1 MLQDL
6 DDLAVSIMALG
17 DELEFPFPSSADEV
31 ATMSVETCVEIK
43 FRALHAVDALT

>member
-6 DDLAVSIMALG
+6 DDLGVGVVALR
-17 DELEFPFPSSADEV
+17 DELEFPFPAAADEV

-43 FRALHAVDALT
+43 FALHAVDALT

>member
-6 DDLAVSIMALG
+6 DDLGVSIMPFG
-17 DELEFPFPSSADEV
+17 DELEFPFPAAADEV

-43 FRALHAVDALT
+43 FALHAVDALT